1 MVVMSTQN
9 SIPESEGRYLQDG
22 YWRHGRFYGSWKR
35 GKYLFPIDS
44 EELNRLDIFHKVFL
58 VARENKPFRAPIVRP
73 APRFMDLGTG
83 TSIWGI
89 TVAEECFPDC
99 ELMTVDL
106 NQIQPALIPV
116 GVKSQQFD
124 IEEPEWGPLLTEC
137 DLIHLRMLLGSLRTD
152 IWPQTYRKVFE
163 HLAPGIG
170 HMEHVEIDW
179 TPRWD
184 DKERPAQSAFEEWAE
199 LFYDGMDQFNR
210 RARVLPHETR
220 QMIEAAGFTDI
231 REEVIK
237 AYVCPWSNDRAE
249 RELARWF
256 NLGLT
261 HSLEALSLMPLIE
274 KQGMKFEDVRELCE
288 KVKKEICVLR
298 YHTYCTIHVWTA
310 RKPEGEQPSNMEI
323 TR

>member
-1 MVVMSTQN
+1 MSSQS
-9 SIPESEGRYLQDG
+9 SISEPEGRYLEDG

-58 VARENKPFRAPIVRP
+58 VARENKPFRVPIVRQ
-73 APRFMDLGTG
+73 APRLMDLGTG
-83 TSIWGI
+83 TDGQ
-89 TVAEECFPDC
+89 VMA
-99 ELMTVDL
+99 VDL

-116 GVKSQQFD
+116 GFVPQQFD
-124 IEEPEWGPLLTEC
+124 IEEPEWDPLLTEC
-137 DLIHLRMLLGSLRTD
+137 DLIYMRMLLGSLQTD

-179 TPRWD
+179 TPRCD
-184 DKERPAQSAFEEWAE
+184 DDERPSKSAFKEWTD

-210 RARVLPHETR
+210 CARVMPEETR
-220 QMIEAAGFTDI
+220 QRIEAAGFTDLK
-231 REEVIK
+231 EDVIK
-237 AYVCPWSNDRAE
+237 AYVCPWSKGGDE

-261 HSLEALSLMPLIE
+261 DSLEPLSLMSLIE
-274 KQGMKFEDVRELCE
+274 KQDMKFDDVRELC
-288 KVKKEICVLR
+288 KKAKKEICDLR
-298 YHTYCTIHVWTA
+298 YHTYCNIHVWTA
-310 RKPEGEQPSNMEI
+310 RKPELQ
-323 TR
+323 

>member
-1 MVVMSTQN
+1 MSSQN
-9 SIPESEGRYLQDG
+9 SISESEGRYLEDG

-58 VARENKPFRAPIVRP
+58 VARENKPFRVPIVRP

-83 TSIWGI
+83 TGIWGI
-89 TVAEECFPDC
+89 NVAEECFTDC
-99 ELMTVDL
+99 QIMAVDL

-116 GVKSQQFD
+116 GVVPQQFD
-124 IEEPEWGPLLTEC
+124 IEEPVWGPLLT
-137 DLIHLRMLLGSLRTD
+137 
-152 IWPQTYRKVFE
+152 E

-184 DKERPAQSAFEEWAE
+184 DDERPSKSAFKEWSE

-210 RARVLPHETR
+210 RARVMPQETR
-220 QMIEAAGFTDI
+220 QMIEAAGFTDV

-237 AYVCPWSNDRAE
+237 AYVCPWSEDRAE

-274 KQGMKFEDVRELCE
+274 KQGMKFDDVRELCG

-298 YHTYCTIHVWTA
+298 YHTYCNIHVWTA
-310 RKPEGEQPSNMEI
+310 RKPELQ
-323 TR
+323 